1 MMIQLAQGVSASM
14 SGADVTFLQYFIG
27 SAVTVITALVTALTV
42 LYRDHKRD
50 RKDWKDILLN
60 NIEHRQ
66 KMADKITDV
75 VENNSVVLREVVIS
89 LDHQRSALDKI
100 EKLIIDRIK

>member
-1 MMIQLAQGVSASM
+1 M
-14 SGADVTFLQYFIG
+14 SGADVAFMQYFIG
-27 SAVTVITALVTALTV
+27 SAITIVTALVSALAI
-42 LYRDHKRD
+42 LYRDHKSD
-50 RKDWKDILLN
+50 RKEWKEILLN

-75 VENNSVVLREVVIS
+75 VENNSVVLREVVVAM
-89 LDHQRSALDKI
+89 DHQRSALDKI